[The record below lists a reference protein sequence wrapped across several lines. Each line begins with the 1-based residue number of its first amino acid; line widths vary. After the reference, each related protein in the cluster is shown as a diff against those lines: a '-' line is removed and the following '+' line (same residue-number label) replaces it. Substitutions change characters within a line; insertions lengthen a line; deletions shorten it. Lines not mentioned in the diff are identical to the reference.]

1 MFRGRREERRD
12 ERQQEHATF
21 GRGGNAT
28 RYQMRQRLASIGND
42 YNIEND
48 RGERAFHIDGKALR
62 VRNTL
67 IFEDPQG
74 HELAKIQERMMR
86 VRDTM
91 EIEGPNGET
100 LATVKKAMIT
110 PLRERW
116 TVKVGAGPDIDIQG
130 NILDHEYEMDAGGHK
145 VAEVSKKWFR
155 VADTYGVEIEPGQND
170 VVILAATAAVDMMA
184 HPSR

>member
-1 MFRGRREERRD
+1 MFRGRREER
-12 ERQQEHATF
+12 QQERATF
-21 GRGGNAT
+21 GRGGSAT
-28 RYQMRQRLASIGND
+28 RYQMRQRLASIGDD

-48 RGERAFHIDGKALR
+48 RGERAYHIDGKALR
-62 VRNTL
+62 IRNTL